1 MTEIMAVGL
10 LIFANIVFWGA
21 FVGVLNLDTLSER
34 DQQFVSDW
42 LDNHGQQVVRVIV
55 WVMMVITIGLA
66 VFIFFP

>member
-42 LDNHGQQVVRVIV
+42 MDNHGQQVVRALV

>member
-1 MTEIMAVGL
+1 MTEIMAGL